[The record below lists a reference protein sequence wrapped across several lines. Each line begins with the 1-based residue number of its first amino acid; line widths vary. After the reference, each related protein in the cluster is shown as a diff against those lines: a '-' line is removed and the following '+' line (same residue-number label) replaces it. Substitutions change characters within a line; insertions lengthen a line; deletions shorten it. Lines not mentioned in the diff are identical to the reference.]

1 MGYIGN
7 EQEWKRLMA
16 VDWLG
21 QYVKA
26 WIAFNAWYR
35 NAWSKNNFKLPK
47 DREIIEEIKNDEG
60 DVCSK
65 IERCLLDSSTGDKSF
80 QSEVAD
86 LHSSLSQAG
95 IKSNKKRISFEEIE
109 DYKHAKYIKE
119 TKNRIT
125 YKIKICA
132 DQKER
137 IVIIKNS
144 ENKEIFNKT
153 IKRRDEGHMPSKDWF
168 EPLTSP
174 QKETLKAFLNESTP
188 IHNLITSSSDCIQI
202 GGFSFINNPNIISRA
217 IIEILYQLRNAL
229 FHGEITP
236 DSETQKVY
244 KPAYL
249 ILESIIPER

>member
-1 MGYIGN
+1 MSYRGN

-35 NAWSKNNFKLPK
+35 NAFKLSK
-47 DREIIEEIKNDEG
+47 DREIIDAIKNDEG

-65 IERCLLDSSTGDKSF
+65 IESCLLDSSTSGKSF

-86 LHSSLSQAG
+86 LHRSLSHTV
-95 IKSNKKRISFEEIE
+95 IKSNEKRISFEEIE

-137 IVIIKNS
+137 IVLIKDS
-144 ENKEIFNKT
+144 INKEIFNET
-153 IKRRDEGHMPSKDWF
+153 IKRRDEGHMPENWF
-168 EPLTSP
+168 QSLTDA
-174 QKETLKAFLNESTP
+174 QKKTLKGFLDESTP
-188 IHNLITSSSDCIQI
+188 IHNLITSNSDCIQI
-202 GGFSFINNPNIISRA
+202 GVFSFINNPNIISRA

-236 DSETQKVY
+236 NSETQKVY